1 MADSDVYDFGIAAQ
15 FEDDAKG
22 GGARFLSVEDDGSSR
37 EAGGDNKS
45 ILEKLAEKAAAA
57 VEARRPQV
65 KKREIKARFGGARGA
80 IADEAAGGDQSGGLD
95 LVEAEFRRELE
106 DNGGQGGMRQSFL
119 PAHEEDDEDEEGDE
133 AAAKPFFF
141 TEDIWEEID
150 YNQRKQK
157 VVEELAAAS
166 DRVSQAQVALPQ
178 LKVEN
183 DRLQHTCRQLE
194 REQQELEAQE
204 KKIFQRYPEFKKKF
218 QQGEEEKEDDEL
230 AAQAAAQAALSAE
243 EAREQKRH
251 EERLRRRMLKRRNL
265 AMQGLSELE
274 ENERD
279 KGEILVAHTSSVV
292 QSIHVLAATWRL
304 GVVSLIFALDPY
316 RTSFVAIRTK
326 MPRAVAYFRMLQR
339 TNLVNCLFVIAAV
352 PQMIQWIRGARK
364 GFCSDDTLI
373 MPCVFRYSSLQRYV
387 LEDDAAGAAGRN
399 AQMSAL

>member
-1 MADSDVYDFGIAAQ
+1 MTDSDVYDFGIAAQ

-22 GGARFLSVEDDGSSR
+22 GGARFLSVEDDGSNR
-37 EAGGDNKS
+37 EADGDNKS

-80 IADEAAGGDQSGGLD
+80 VADEAAASDESGGLD
-95 LVEAEFRRELE
+95 LVEAEFRREL
-106 DNGGQGGMRQSFL
+106 DDKNTVPQSFL
-119 PAHEEDDEDEEGDE
+119 PAHEEDDEDEDADE
-133 AAAKPFFF
+133 AAAQPFFF
-141 TEDIWEEID
+141 TEDIWEDID

-166 DRVSQAQVALPQ
+166 DRVAQAQVALPQ

-183 DRLQHTCRQLE
+183 DRLQHTCRKLE
-194 REQQELEAQE
+194 REAQELEAQE
-204 KKIFQRYPEFKKKF
+204 KKIFQRYPDFKKRF
-218 QQGEEEKEDDEL
+218 QPDEEENEDDGL
-230 AAQAAAQAALSAE
+230 ARQAAAQATLSAE

-251 EERLRRRMLKRRNL
+251 EGRLRRRMLKRRNL

-279 KGEILVAHTSSVV
+279 KGEILVTHTTNVV
-292 QSIHVLAATWRL
+292 RSIYMFAATWRL
-304 GVVSLIFALDPY
+304 GASSLIFALDPY

-352 PQMIQWIRGARK
+352 PQMIQWAKGARK

-373 MPCVFRYSSLQRYV
+373 MPCVFRFTSVQRYI
-387 LEDDAAGAAGRN
+387 LEDEPSGV
-399 AQMSAL
+399 